1 MNYYNFEEE
10 EEEERQ
16 IPSDLKEE
24 LLAKTEEEH
33 SGKDVEE
40 MADIL
45 EGKIPTKPKDEEED

>member
-1 MNYYNFEEE
+1 MNYYNHEE

-16 IPSDLKEE
+16 IPDELKEE
-24 LLAKTEEEH
+24 LLAKTDEEH

-45 EGKIPTKPKDEEED
+45 EGKIPTKPKEEEEED